1 MEKENIVL
9 FDGVCNLCDGLVQ
22 FLIKRDRKFKLKFA
36 SLQSEIGASILQKH
50 HLPLQNF
57 ESFVYIRKGKLF
69 QKSSAGL
76 LVLFDLGG
84 IWRLLLIFYIIPWF
98 IRDWVYLLV
107 SKNRY
112 RIWGKKESCM
122 MPDPKFKA
130 RFL

>member
-22 FLIKRDRKFKLKFA
+22 FLIKRDRKLRMKFA
-36 SLQSEIGASILQKH
+36 SLQSEIGASILQQH
-50 HLPLQNF
+50 NLPLENF

-76 LVLFDLGG
+76 WVLFDLGG
-84 IWRLLLIFYIIPWF
+84 FWRLLFIFYSIPYF

-112 RIWGKKESCM
+112 RIWGKKDSCM
-122 MPDPKFKA
+122 MPDPSHKD

>member
-1 MEKENIVL
+1 MKQDNIVL

-22 FLIKRDRKFKLKFA
+22 FLIKRDRKLRMKFA
-36 SLQSEIGASILQKH
+36 ALQSEVGASILQQH
-50 HLPLQNF
+50 NLPLENF
-57 ESFVYIRKGKLF
+57 DSFVYLRKGKLF

-76 LVLFDLGG
+76 WVLFDLGG
-84 IWRLLLIFYIIPWF
+84 FWRLLFIFYIIPWF

>member
-22 FLIKRDRKFKLKFA
+22 FLIKRDRKLSMKFA
-36 SLQSEIGASILQKH
+36 SLQSEIGASILQQH
-50 HLPLQNF
+50 NLPLENF

-76 LVLFDLGG
+76 WVLFDIGG
-84 IWRLLLIFYIIPWF
+84 FWRLLFIFYIIPWF